1 MAMRF
6 NRKTALGVLLAFLFV
21 YVGLMI
27 VESRKPHLPAVRAP
41 ENHPQGY
48 IFVSMIV
55 DLVEAQLEGP
65 GGWTVNDLPLSPGYW
80 LDNLPS
86 FQLGVLSVV
95 RPASVILRDDLGRG
109 RAGDVPP
116 PELALAADSYAADLQ
131 RWSNPSAES
140 MLQRG
145 NDALVRF
152 RRELGGRAQVYP
164 RADSVRRLVEAF
176 AQELDAVDGRLLLAR
191 GRNAVPWYEV
201 DDNLYYAQGTA
212 FAQLGLLQAMRA
224 DFAGLFPPGELS
236 TALDTAVAALAD
248 SQFEPWIV
256 TNGGRS
262 SLLAN
267 HSATLRTILED
278 ARRALATLAAGMKR

>member
-1 MAMRF
+1 MAIRF
-6 NRKTALGVLLAFLFV
+6 TRKRVLGALLALLLV

-27 VESRKPHLPAVRAP
+27 VESRKPPLPAVRAL

-55 DLVEAQLEGP
+55 DLVEAQLEGA
-65 GGWTVNDLPLSPGYW
+65 GGWTVNDLPFSPGYW

-95 RPASVILRDDLGRG
+95 RPVSAMLRDDLGRE
-109 RAGDVPP
+109 RAGEQPH

-145 NDALVRF
+145 DDALVRF
-152 RRELGGRAQVYP
+152 RQDLGGRAHVYP
-164 RADSVRRLVEAF
+164 RAASVQRLVESF
-176 AQELDAVDGRLLLAR
+176 AQELDAVDQRLLLS
-191 GRNAVPWYEV
+191 GDRNVVPWYKV
-201 DDNLYYAQGTA
+201 DDNLYFAQGAA
-212 FAQLGLLQAMRA
+212 FAQLGLLQAIRA
-224 DFAGLFPPGELS
+224 DFAELFPPGKLNP
-236 TALDTAVAALAD
+236 ALDTAVNALAE

-256 TNGGRS
+256 TNGSKS
-262 SLLAN
+262 SFLAN
-267 HSATLRTILED
+267 HSATLRAILEE
-278 ARRALATLAAGMKR
+278 ARRALVTLAAGLKS